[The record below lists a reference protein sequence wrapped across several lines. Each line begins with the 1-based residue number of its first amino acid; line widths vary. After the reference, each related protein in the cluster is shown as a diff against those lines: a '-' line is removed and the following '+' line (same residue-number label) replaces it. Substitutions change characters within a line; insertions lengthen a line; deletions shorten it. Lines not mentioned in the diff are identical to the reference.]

1 MLELKAVAEF
11 KRDRRRCIKRGC
23 DMSLLEAA
31 VGTLRIPAPLPAKN
45 RDHTLKGEW
54 AGHFH
59 RLIYGPVHKAV
70 DAFALS
76 LGVGLYHSLAAFGHS
91 YLKNVICNL
100 YIAFNIDL

>member
-54 AGHFH
+54 AGHQECH
-59 RLIYGPVHKAV
+59 LAPDWLLIYRVEGN
-70 DAFALS
+70 ALM
-76 LGVGLYHSLAAFGHS
+76 LYRTGTHSDLFG
-91 YLKNVICNL
+91 
-100 YIAFNIDL
+100 